1 MTCPHCQL
9 HVPDEAARCP
19 NCGQPVQRAGLLRR
33 ILGGLGLGSSP
44 PGPATTTP
52 TAQIRT
58 TRVTMQIKVRNP
70 KTGEVRV
77 YGSLDEVP
85 ADLRGP
91 IEDATRASVGSGAS
105 TKITVTDASGV
116 TRAYA
121 SVEEMPE
128 DLRRIYEQAQQERK
142 P

>member
-19 NCGQPVQRAGLLRR
+19 NCGQPVQRTGLLRR
-33 ILGGLGLGSSP
+33 ILGGLGLVSSP

-85 ADLRGP
+85 AELRGP
-91 IEDATRASVGSGAS
+91 IEDATRASVGSRAS

-116 TRAYA
+116 TRTYA
-121 SVEEMPE
+121 SMEEMPE
-128 DLRRIYEQAQQERK
+128 DLRRIYERAQQERK